1 MTAAYFFPLQN
12 VCFLFFPILD
22 FKTFRDTYRPG
33 AGWREAASGAI
44 VFFRGL
50 SHLLAYRVI
59 KYYLLPS
66 PHQLGDAAHGAWFL
80 AANYALY
87 LHVSGYFHIITGVFH
102 LFGFEL
108 PRTHHN
114 YFLAS
119 SFTDIWRRI
128 NIPWK
133 EFMAKLFFFPA
144 FFAPA
149 AGERGPP
156 FVVGGPVG
164 VPATWFLHS
173 YQVFWLTGKFPLSLH
188 DAVFGSWS
196 ACW

>member
-1 MTAAYFFPLQN
+1 M
-12 VCFLFFPILD
+12 D
-22 FKTFRDTYRPG
+22 GRPG
-33 AGWREAASGAI
+33 AASAWI
-44 VFFRGL
+44 VRGL
-50 SHLLAYRVI
+50 SHLLAYRVV
-59 KYYLLPS
+59 KYYLLPA
-66 PHQLGDAAHGAWFL
+66 PHELGDLPHLALFL

-128 NIPWK
+128 NIYWK
-133 EFMAKLFFFPA
+133 DFMTKVFFLPA

-149 AGERGPP
+149 RLGDAARRSRSPTLWVFAGDLAAALLP
-156 FVVGGPVG
+156 G
-164 VPATWFLHS
+164 VLAHRRR
-173 YQVFWLTGKFPLSLH
+173 
-188 DAVFGSWS
+188 
-196 ACW
+196 CR